1 MPLSKSMSHGEKVG
15 ELIRAFK
22 KTGKIGTSRPDSKKA
37 AVAQANAI
45 AYAKERE
52 RRK

>member
-22 KTGKIGTSRPDSKKA
+22 KTGKIGTSRPGSKKEA
-37 AVAQANAI
+37 IAQANAI
-45 AYAKERE
+45 AYSRE
-52 RRK
+52 RKSK